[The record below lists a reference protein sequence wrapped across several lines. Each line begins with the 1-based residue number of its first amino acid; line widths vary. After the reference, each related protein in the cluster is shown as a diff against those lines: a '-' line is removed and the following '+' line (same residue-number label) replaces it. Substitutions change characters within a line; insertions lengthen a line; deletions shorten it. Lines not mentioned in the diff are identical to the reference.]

1 MNRGVLN
8 MEFKINN
15 KSKFKKLIIS
25 LLMISIFM
33 IGCTKFNSLE
43 ESENIDIIT
52 SYCSDC

>member
-8 MEFKINN
+8 MKLKINN

-33 IGCTKFNSLE
+33 IGCTKFNSVE
-43 ESENIDIIT
+43 KSENKKD
-52 SYCSDC
+52 

>member
-25 LLMISIFM
+25 LLMVSLFM
-33 IGCTKFNSLE
+33 IGCTKFDSVE
-43 ESENIDIIT
+43 ESVII
-52 SYCSDC
+52 CC